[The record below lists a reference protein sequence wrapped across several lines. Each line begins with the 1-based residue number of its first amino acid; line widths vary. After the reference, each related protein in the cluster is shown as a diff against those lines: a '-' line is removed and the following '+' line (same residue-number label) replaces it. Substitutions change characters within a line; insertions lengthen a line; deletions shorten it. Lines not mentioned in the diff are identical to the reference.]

1 MSSYTQRLKERLLT
15 PEMKALLKQEGI
27 EPGDVYLA
35 QNLSMPATRA
45 SRSKPPTTSE
55 LFGFNNPEERN
66 AYINTISREAYL
78 GGEGKDIAGVA
89 ANLLSRRLA
98 NYGGS
103 SNMLDIVTQP
113 HQYEANFN
121 LSKEQLSKPNA
132 GGFTTDA
139 YNRIVQIAE
148 NPLLVGKAFQQTR
161 GPLSF
166 RGQALLKNKKQGDV
180 MLEDKGNFYFDSLT
194 PALYQKGLNMF
205 NQGSTASATNIPA
218 TTPGTVVKQESV
230 PDTSEFLNAY
240 LLESMSNQNRRS
252 NSPGARM
259 TQALK
264 KSIMEGGTYEYP
276 NKELY

>member
-1 MSSYTQRLKERLLT
+1 
-15 PEMKALLKQEGI
+15 
-27 EPGDVYLA
+27 
-35 QNLSMPATRA
+35 MPATRA
-45 SRSKPPTTSE
+45 TRSKAPTTSE
-55 LFGFNNPEERN
+55 LFGFNNPEEKN

-148 NPLLVGKAFQQTR
+148 NPLLVG
-161 GPLSF
+161 
-166 RGQALLKNKKQGDV
+166 QGI
-180 MLEDKGNFYFDSLT
+180 
-194 PALYQKGLNMF
+194 
-205 NQGSTASATNIPA
+205 SADPW
-218 TTPGTVVKQESV
+218 TVI
-230 PDTSEFLNAY
+230 F
-240 LLESMSNQNRRS
+240 
-252 NSPGARM
+252 
-259 TQALK
+259 
-264 KSIMEGGTYEYP
+264 
-276 NKELY
+276 